1 MTGGAAVAG
10 WMHAVDISLLHEDL
24 GAGRT
29 TFKPGVAAAPGV
41 SSVASSPS
49 LTLSNDNRRQ
59 SGSIAFRINRLHPY
73 RLLSA
78 SALMSI
84 EFDEYLAAEDTVTLV
99 E

>member
-1 MTGGAAVAG
+1 MTGGAAGAG
-10 WMHAVDISLLHEDL
+10 WMHAVDISLLPEDF

-29 TFKPGVAAAPGV
+29 TFRPGVAAAPGV

-59 SGSIAFRINRLHPY
+59 SGSIAFRINCLHPY
-73 RLLSA
+73 GLHSA